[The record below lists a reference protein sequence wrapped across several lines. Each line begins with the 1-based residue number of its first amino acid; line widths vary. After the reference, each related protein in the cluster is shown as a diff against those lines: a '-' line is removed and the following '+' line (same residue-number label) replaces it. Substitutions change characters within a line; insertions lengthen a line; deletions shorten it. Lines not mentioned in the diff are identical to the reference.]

1 MKIIQKIEMD
11 FMMLGNRRKENV
23 KEKKIKK
30 DNILSLYPKKI
41 FSVIIKYSYIILNC
55 RKD

>member
-11 FMMLGNRRKENV
+11 FMMLGKRRKENV

-30 DNILSLYPKKI
+30 DNILSLHPKKI

>member
-30 DNILSLYPKKI
+30 DNILFLHPKKI

>member
-23 KEKKIKK
+23 KEKK
-30 DNILSLYPKKI
+30 SKKI
-41 FSVIIKYSYIILNC
+41 TFYLYIPKRFFQL
-55 RKD
+55 